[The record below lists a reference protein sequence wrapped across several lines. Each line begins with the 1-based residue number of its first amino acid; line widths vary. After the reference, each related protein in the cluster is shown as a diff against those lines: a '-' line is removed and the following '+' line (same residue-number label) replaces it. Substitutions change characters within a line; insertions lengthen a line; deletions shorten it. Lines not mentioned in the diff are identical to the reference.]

1 MNKTVEDETLKR
13 IGTNIRIA
21 RVLKG
26 FTQEYIAERLNKSTN
41 FISLIERGK
50 SGIGIKTIIDF
61 CNILDIEPNSIFS
74 GLYKYNN
81 QDDKIIID
89 GISSL
94 SDEDKE
100 ILVDLIEYIKKKS
113 SK

>member
-1 MNKTVEDETLKR
+1 MNKTLEDETLKR
-13 IGTNIRIA
+13 IGINIKIA

-26 FTQEYIAERLNKSTN
+26 FTQEQVAEQLNKSTN

-50 SGIGIKTIIDF
+50 TGIGIKTIIDI
-61 CNILDIEPNSIFS
+61 CNILDIEPNSIFN
-74 GLYKYNN
+74 GLIKYDN

-100 ILVDLIEYIKKKS
+100 ILINLMEYIKKKS